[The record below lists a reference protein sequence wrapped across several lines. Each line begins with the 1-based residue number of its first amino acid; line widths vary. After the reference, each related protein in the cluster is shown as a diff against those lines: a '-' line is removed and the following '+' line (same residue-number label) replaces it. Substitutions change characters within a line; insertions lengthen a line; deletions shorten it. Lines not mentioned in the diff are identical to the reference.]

1 MPQKQ
6 DQVYSNPIQS
16 FASNKSDPT
25 GYQQSLFATDP
36 TRDVYTDWDHPGWA
50 EMTNK
55 VPLANC
61 GDCPLRPNP
70 LSKPLAV
77 GAYGVEGKGEVE
89 LILAFPCKPDAVV
102 MRFVQYLLHAVNV
115 SHTKVA
121 FVQTVQCDLSRG
133 AHWPPPDAVEACA
146 DEFRARIDMIRCN
159 TPELR
164 AELDGY
170 IAPITY
176 PPPIIA
182 FGQEVL
188 DAFFG
193 VDEYNLST
201 IRGASLWYNGHRVVP
216 TWLLGTL
223 ISQPGRFQD
232 VARDF
237 ENVIKYPIYVPPDDS
252 DETIKWEIAYGVH
265 RIKQFHED
273 VLNTTGRA
281 CLDLET
287 SGFDSWNDKILC
299 IALGWGDVPYRA
311 LIIPQELCYSQE
323 GRVELTK
330 LFEDPEIDWVFQ
342 NGKFDIR
349 FLKEQLRS
357 APQITEDTLLLHY
370 TLDERVGTHGLKQL
384 SQEKLG
390 VPDYERELHKHLKRK
405 ADSYDTIPTNV
416 LYKYAALDVIYTLQL
431 FDRLMLELHSQPG
444 QQPKQLLRLYR
455 FLIKAENVFTEV
467 EQNGMVV
474 DREETRKVA
483 ASFGEIRDNLRVQ
496 LQEIVGDGLLERVKK
511 SKTPIFNPNSWQ
523 QVQHYIYKVCK
534 MPSPR
539 LFRKHKEE
547 STAREAIDK
556 LLDMPQYIDNV
567 FLRTLITYRMVQK
580 ILSTYVA
587 PLDRIVNEDGRL
599 RSDFMLFGT
608 VTGRLSSARPNLMNI
623 PRVAKNDFA
632 KPIRS
637 LFIAPPDH
645 VLVYADYSQA
655 ELRVLAQFCQD
666 PFLLE
671 VFRTGR
677 DLHAETSVM
686 LFGENY
692 KSEDRMIAKMLNF
705 GLVYGRTAHSI
716 AVERNMPLSEAE
728 DIVRN
733 YFARMLQVK
742 NWLEKTRD
750 KAVEQGY
757 LTTPTGRI
765 RRFGLITDTNLQEIR
780 NQASNFPISSTASD
794 ICLTALMTIHE
805 ELKQR
810 RLGKVCLMVHDS
822 ILAECRKEDAKE
834 VEAIMIKHM
843 AAAPLKI
850 IPNCTVPFKVDSH
863 VGLRWGDLA

>member
-1 MPQKQ
+1 MQNA
-6 DQVYSNPIQS
+6 VARVSTG
-16 FASNKSDPT
+16 DPT
-25 GYQQSLFATDP
+25 GYLGSVFAQDP
-36 TRDVYTDWDHPGWA
+36 TKDVYTDWDHPGWS
-50 EMTNK
+50 EMMNK
-55 VPLANC
+55 VPMAKCN
-61 GDCPLRPNP
+61 DCPLRPNP
-70 LSKPLAV
+70 LAKPLNI
-77 GAYGVEGKGEVE
+77 GAFGAWGNGQVD
-89 LILAFPCKPDAVV
+89 LILAFPSKPDAVA
-102 MRFVQYLLHAVNV
+102 MRLLHHLLFALELD
-115 SHTKVA
+115 HRRIA
-121 FVQTVQCDLSRG
+121 FVQTVQCDLKRTM
-133 AHWPPPDAVEACA
+133 HWPPPEAVEACA
-146 DEFRARIDMIRCN
+146 EEFKARIDMITCN
-159 TPELR
+159 TPEVQ
-164 AELDGY
+164 AELEGY
-170 IAPITY
+170 ITPITY
-176 PPPIIA
+176 PAPIIA
-182 FGQEVL
+182 FGQETL

-193 VDEYNLST
+193 ADEYNLST
-201 IRGASLWYNGHRVVP
+201 IRGASLWYKGHRVVP

-223 ISQPGRFQD
+223 ITQPGRFQD
-232 VARDF
+232 VLHDF
-237 ENVIKYPIYVPPDDS
+237 ENVIKYPIVKPPDDS
-252 DETIKWEIAYGVH
+252 DTAIKWEIAYGVY

-299 IALGWGDVPYRA
+299 IALGYGNAPYRA
-311 LIIPQELCYSQE
+311 LILPQELCYSQE

-330 LFEDPEIDWVFQ
+330 LFEDDEIDWVFQ

-357 APQITEDTLLLHY
+357 APPITEDTLLLHY
-370 TLDERVGTHGLKQL
+370 SLDERLGTHGLKQL

-390 VPDYERELHKHLKRK
+390 VPDYERELHKYLKRK
-405 ADSYDTIPTNV
+405 ADSYDTIPTDV
-416 LYKYAALDVIYTLQL
+416 LFKYAALDVIYTLQL
-431 FDRLMLELHSQPG
+431 FDRLMAELHNQPER
-444 QQPKQLLRLYR
+444 QPKQLLRLYR

-474 DREETRKVA
+474 DREETRDVA
-483 ASFGEIRDNLRVQ
+483 ARFGETRDQLRIK
-496 LQEIVGDGLLERVKK
+496 LQELVGVDGLSDKVKATK
-511 SKTPIFNPNSWQ
+511 KPIFNPNSWQ
-523 QVQHYIYKVCK
+523 HVQHYMYKVCK

-539 LFRKHKEE
+539 LFRKHRDE

-556 LLDMPQYIDNV
+556 LLDMPEYIDNQ
-567 FLRTLITYRMVQK
+567 FLRTLVTYRMVQK

-632 KPIRS
+632 RPIRG
-637 LFIAPPDH
+637 LFVAPPGH

-677 DLHAETSVM
+677 DLHKETSIM
-686 LFGENY
+686 LFGEDY

-716 AVERNMPLSEAE
+716 AVERNLPLEEAE
-728 DIVRN
+728 VIVKN
-733 YFARMLQVK
+733 YFDRMPQVK
-742 NWLEKTRD
+742 AWLEKTRD
-750 KAVEQGY
+750 EAVARGF
-757 LTTPTGRI
+757 LTTPMGRM
-765 RRFGLITDTNLQEIR
+765 RRFGLITDTNVHEIR
-780 NQASNFPISSTASD
+780 NQASNFPVSSTASD
-794 ICLTALMTIHE
+794 ICLTALMEIHE
-805 ELKQR
+805 EFKRR

-822 ILAECRKEDAKE
+822 ILVECRKELAEE
-834 VEAIMIKHM
+834 VERVLIKHM
-843 AAAPLKI
+843 TEAPLKV